1 MSREE
6 LIKQPTD
13 ATEFPYRAVNAST
26 PNQQQEEKQVC
37 IIEHVQ
43 ERIIY
48 IFWFSGTYMVICM
61 LLVEIAVT
69 TMINF

>member
-37 IIEHVQ
+37 IIEQVQ
-43 ERIIY
+43 ERILY
-48 IFWFSGTYMVICM
+48 LLRFSRD
-61 LLVEIAVT
+61 L
-69 TMINF
+69 